1 MLNINGVTR
10 KWRIV
15 LEIRTL
21 SVIFSVWKI
30 TLVREEIGNMQV
42 VTKLFLE
49 QLDMHCHENEWFAS
63 MNQAL
68 QGVTAAEAARTSSEN
83 INSIWQIV
91 NHLIFWNEDVIY
103 RIKGTENPRKPESNE
118 ETFGNQGNP
127 EDEIGWNKTVQ
138 RLNEVMNELK
148 TVIAGLEDEKLKN
161 LYAPDRYSIERLL
174 SNIMMH
180 NSYHIGQIVLLRK
193 FQSSWESI
201 W

>member
-1 MLNINGVTR
+1 
-10 KWRIV
+10 
-15 LEIRTL
+15 
-21 SVIFSVWKI
+21 
-30 TLVREEIGNMQV
+30 MQV

-68 QGVTAAEAARTSSEN
+68 QGVTAAEAVRTSSEN

-103 RIKGTENPRKPESNE
+103 RIKGTENPHKPESNE

-127 EDEIGWNKTVQ
+127 EDEIGWGKTVQ
-138 RLNEVMNELK
+138 RLNEVMIELK
-148 TVIAGLEDEKLKN
+148 TVIAGLEDEKLKT

-180 NSYHIGQIVLLRK
+180 NSYHIGQIILLRK
-193 FQSSWESI
+193 LQSSWDGA